1 MCGVTVDAGSRF
13 LAAFNEIED
22 HFRNELGVDDHAE
35 FMSMAREY
43 AGSRRLPKEYRDE
56 LSAFAALR
64 NAIVHG
70 RYYGGR
76 PIAEPVAEV
85 VDQIERLRDRIVAPP
100 AALRVLSST
109 DVCTTGPDEPISSAL
124 DHIRRL
130 DYSQLP
136 VYDGAVYAGILT
148 TNAIARW
155 LAAQLTASGGLAEA
169 ESVRRVLT
177 FAEPHER
184 ALHVPKTI
192 TAAQAI
198 HHLSSDGHGGG
209 SAVALIITQS
219 GKIAERPLAVVVRH
233 DLPTLM
239 AALAIH

>member
-1 MCGVTVDAGSRF
+1 MDAGVRF

-22 HFRNELGVDDHAE
+22 HFRSALGVDDHAE
-35 FMSMAREY
+35 FVSMAREY
-43 AGSRRLPKEYRDE
+43 AASHRLPKEYRDE
-56 LSAFAALR
+56 LSAFASLR

-100 AALRVLSST
+100 TVLAVLGSMA
-109 DVCTTGPDEPISSAL
+109 VCTTGPDEPISSAL
-124 DHIRRL
+124 DHIRRF

-155 LAAQLTASGGLAEA
+155 LAAQLAASGGLAEA
-169 ESVRRVLT
+169 ESVRHVLT
-177 FAEPHER
+177 FAEPHEE
-184 ALHVPKTI
+184 ALHVSKTI

-198 HHLSSDGHGGG
+198 HHLSSDGQPGRPT
-209 SAVALIITQS
+209 VALIITQS
-219 GKIAERPLAVVVRH
+219 GKVTEKPLAVVVRH
-233 DLPTLM
+233 DLPALM
-239 AALAIH
+239 TALTIS

>member
-1 MCGVTVDAGSRF
+1 MCGVTMDAGARF

-22 HFRNELGVDDHAE
+22 HFRSALSVDDHTE
-35 FMSMAREY
+35 FASMARDY
-43 AGSRRLPKEYRDE
+43 ADSRRLPKEYRDE
-56 LSAFAALR
+56 LSAFASLR

-85 VDQIERLRDRIVAPP
+85 VDQIEQLRDRIVAPP
-100 AALRVLSST
+100 AALRVLGSMN
-109 DVCTTGPDEPISSAL
+109 VCTTGPDQPISSAL
-124 DHIRRL
+124 DHIRRF

-155 LAAQLTASGGLAEA
+155 LAAQLAASGGLAEA

-177 FAEPHER
+177 FAEPHEQ
-184 ALHVPKTI
+184 ALHVPKTL
-192 TAAQAI
+192 TAAEAI
-198 HHLSSDGHGGG
+198 HHLSSDGR
-209 SAVALIITQS
+209 STVALIITHS
-219 GKIAERPLAVVVRH
+219 GKITERPLAVVVRH
-233 DLPTLM
+233 DLPALM
-239 AALAIH
+239 AELTIS